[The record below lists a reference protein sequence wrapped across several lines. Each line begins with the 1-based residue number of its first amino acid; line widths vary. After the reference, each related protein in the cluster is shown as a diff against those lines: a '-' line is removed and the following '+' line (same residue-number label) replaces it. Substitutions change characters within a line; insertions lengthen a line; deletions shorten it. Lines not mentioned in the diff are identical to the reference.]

1 KNSPVKKTRP
11 LNQCGD
17 VYGLLEQIRLRPS
30 LWLPD
35 RSLRDLQNILIGYD
49 AALTVNGLE
58 RAGFWPSGPFS
69 DRLHAR
75 YGWSTSSGRL
85 EQLRLRRS
93 LWLPD
98 RSLRNLQ
105 TILTGYVAALTVN
118 GLERSGFWPSG
129 PFSDRLHARYGW
141 STSTGWAGA
150 IERNAGPEEP
160 LQVF

>member
-1 KNSPVKKTRP
+1 MPDSPVKNSPVKKTRP

-58 RAGFWPSGPFS
+58 R
-69 DRLHAR
+69 
-75 YGWSTSSGRL
+75 
-85 EQLRLRRS
+85 
-93 LWLPD
+93 
-98 RSLRNLQ
+98 
-105 TILTGYVAALTVN
+105 
-118 GLERSGFWPSG
+118 SGFWPSG

-160 LQVF
+160 LQVFFRLLDEYRAEGR